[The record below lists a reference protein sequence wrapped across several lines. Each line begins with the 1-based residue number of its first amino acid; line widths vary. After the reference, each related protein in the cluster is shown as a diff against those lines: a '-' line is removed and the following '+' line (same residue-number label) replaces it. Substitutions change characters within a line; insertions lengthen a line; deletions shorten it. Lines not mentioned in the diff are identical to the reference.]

1 MKRWFKRIAAGAV
14 LLVATAIIAAWLIL
28 RASLP
33 TLDGEVRVAGLSAA
47 ASIERDAEGITT
59 VTAANREDLAF
70 ATAYA
75 HAQDRYFQMDLIRRR
90 AAGELSALI
99 GAATLDSDKRH
110 RFHRFRARAQ
120 TVLAEL
126 PDTDKRLLERYAD
139 GANAGLASL
148 AGKPFE
154 YWLLGAEPEPWLAE
168 DSLLVLYAMFMT
180 LNDARASRDV
190 RRSYARNV
198 FSDAV
203 YDWLYPDGT
212 PWDAPLLG
220 EARAVLPIP
229 PSSEIDLR
237 GTPVLIASGERQDAI
252 RPQSSRA
259 PLGDAFDGTLD
270 HVLDDQYGD
279 PPFVGS
285 NNWAVSGA
293 LTASGHA
300 MVANDMHLGINVPNI
315 YYQLRLVV
323 TGEEPVDIMGVSLPG
338 GPLIVAGSNEHM
350 AWGYTNSYGDWSDA
364 VLLEPGSRPG
374 TYRTPEGDREFEI
387 VTERIAVKGESPV
400 DYTVRETIWGPVDE
414 QLEYPYG
421 DVAVNWI
428 AHHVEAVNFNVLK
441 LETARSVDEALA
453 IANTMGIP
461 PQNFVCGDSEGNIG
475 WTIAGRIPRKQG
487 FDPAL
492 PADWSAG
499 AGWQGWL
506 PPEDYPRIVNPP
518 SGRIWTANSRVV
530 DGAELELIGD
540 GGYDRGARSGQ
551 IRDGL
556 FARDQFD
563 AADMLAIQID
573 DRAIFLGRWQEL
585 LVALL
590 EQPGRA
596 ASPAEAE
603 YLRLTKDWL
612 PRAAP
617 ESTGYRLVRSFRLQ
631 VQKRVWQALSSPIR
645 STYGDDVNV
654 WRSPQF
660 EAALWQLVTER
671 PPHLL
676 PVNYDSWDALL
687 ADAVAGSIDY
697 FDQSYGA
704 DLSERVWGERNTARI
719 QHPLSLAVPQLSRWL
734 DMPREP
740 LAGDADL
747 PLAQSPRF
755 GASER
760 FAVSPGD
767 RANGIMHMP
776 TGQSGHPLSAF
787 YRKGHRAWVEGTP
800 SPFLPETTAHRLVL
814 EPLD

>member
-1 MKRWFKRIAAGAV
+1 MKRWLKRIAAGFALLAV
-14 LLVATAIIAAWLIL
+14 AGALAAWLLL

-33 TLDGEVRVAGLSAA
+33 TLDGEVSVAGLSTA
-47 ASIERDAEGITT
+47 ASIERDAEGIPT

-110 RFHRFRARAQ
+110 RFHRFRTRARN
-120 TVLAEL
+120 VLADL
-126 PDTDKRLLERYAD
+126 PDSDRRLLERYAD

-168 DSLLVLYAMFMT
+168 DSLLALYAMFMT
-180 LNDARASRDV
+180 LNDPRASRDV

-220 EARAVLPIP
+220 EARSARPVP

-237 GTPVLIASGERQDAI
+237 GKPVLIAAEEQY
-252 RPQSSRA
+252 
-259 PLGDAFDGTLD
+259 DGTQNRSSS
-270 HVLDDQYGD
+270 VPVDDPYGD
-279 PPFVGS
+279 PPIDGS
-285 NNWAVSGA
+285 NNWVVSGA

-323 TGEEPVDIMGVSLPG
+323 TGDEPVDIMGVSLPG

-374 TYRTPEGDREFEI
+374 TYRTPDGDREFDI
-387 VTERIAVKGESPV
+387 VTEQIAVKGESPV
-400 DYTVRETIWGPVDE
+400 DYVVRETIWGPVDE
-414 QLEYPYG
+414 QLDYPHG
-421 DVAVNWI
+421 DVAVSWI

-441 LETARSVDEALA
+441 LERARSVGEALA

-461 PQNFVCGDSEGNIG
+461 PQNFVCGDREGNIG
-475 WTIAGRIPRKQG
+475 WTIAGRIPRKQD

-492 PADWSAG
+492 PADWSTG
-499 AGWQGWL
+499 AGWRGWL
-506 PPEDYPRIVNPP
+506 PPEAYPRIVNPP

-530 DGAELELIGD
+530 DGAALELIGD
-540 GGYDRGARSGQ
+540 GGYDRGARARQ

-556 FARDQFD
+556 FAREQFD
-563 AADMLAIQID
+563 AADMLAIQTD

-585 LVALL
+585 LVDLL

-596 ASPAEAE
+596 ATPATAE
-603 YLRLTKDWL
+603 YLNLARDWL

-617 ESTGYRLVRSFRLQ
+617 ESAGYRLVRSFRLQ

-645 STYGDDVNV
+645 SVYGEDVNV

-660 EAALWQLVTER
+660 EAALWQLITER

-697 FDQSYGA
+697 FEQNYDTP
-704 DLSERVWGERNTARI
+704 LSERVWGERNTARI

-734 DMPREP
+734 DMPQEP

-760 FAVSPGD
+760 FAVAPGD

-800 SPFLPETTAHRLVL
+800 SPFLPEATVHRLILTPV
-814 EPLD
+814 P

>member
-1 MKRWFKRIAAGAV
+1 MKRWLKRIAAGSA
-14 LLVATAIIAAWLIL
+14 LLVAVATLAAWLLL

-33 TLDGEVRVAGLSAA
+33 ALDGEVSVAGLSAA
-47 ASIERDAEGITT
+47 ASIERDADGIPT

-110 RFHRFRARAQ
+110 RFHRFRARARE
-120 TVLAEL
+120 VLANL
-126 PDTDKRLLERYAD
+126 PESDRRLLERYAD

-154 YWLLGAEPEPWLAE
+154 YWLLGAEPEPWIAE
-168 DSLLVLYAMFMT
+168 DSLLVLYAMFLT
-180 LNDARASRDV
+180 LNDPRASRDV

-203 YDWLYPDGT
+203 YAWLYPDGT

-220 EARAVLPIP
+220 DARTPYPIP

-237 GTPVLIASGERQDAI
+237 GTPVLIAADEEVPGLPTA
-252 RPQSSRA
+252 SSTA
-259 PLGDAFDGTLD
+259 AVDDPYGDA
-270 HVLDDQYGD
+270 
-279 PPFVGS
+279 PFVGS

-300 MVANDMHLGINVPNI
+300 MVANDMHLGIDVPNI

-323 TGEEPVDIMGVSLPG
+323 TGDEPVDIMGVSLPG
-338 GPLIVAGSNEHM
+338 GPLIVAGSNEHV

-364 VLLEPGSRPG
+364 VLLEPGSRAG
-374 TYRTPEGDREFEI
+374 TYRSPDGDREFDT
-387 VTERIAVKGESPV
+387 VTELIEVKGEPAV
-400 DYTVRETIWGPVDE
+400 EYTVRETIWGPVDE
-414 QLEYPYG
+414 QLDYTHGEI
-421 DVAVNWI
+421 AVSWI
-428 AHHVEAVNFNVLK
+428 AHHAEAVNFNVLK
-441 LETARSVDEALA
+441 LETAGSVDEALA

-461 PQNFVCGDSEGNIG
+461 PQNFVCGDTEGNIA

-487 FDPAL
+487 YDPAL
-492 PADWSAG
+492 PADWSTG

-506 PPEDYPRIVNPP
+506 PPEEYPRVVNPS
-518 SGRIWTANSRVV
+518 SGRIWTANTRVL
-530 DGAELELIGD
+530 DGAALELIGD
-540 GGYDRGARSGQ
+540 GGYDRGARARQ
-551 IRDGL
+551 IRDAL
-556 FARDQFD
+556 FEREQFD
-563 AADMLAIQID
+563 AADMLAIQTD
-573 DRAIFLGRWQEL
+573 DRALFLSRWQKL
-585 LVALL
+585 LVGFL

-596 ASPAEAE
+596 ATPATAE
-603 YLRLTKDWL
+603 YLSLARDWL

-617 ESTGYRLVRSFRLQ
+617 ESAGYRLVRSFRLE
-631 VQKRVWQALSSPIR
+631 VQERVWQALSSPIKAV
-645 STYGDDVNV
+645 YGDDVNV

-671 PPHLL
+671 PQHLL
-676 PVNYDSWDALL
+676 PANYDSWDALL

-697 FDQSYGA
+697 FQQNYDTPLA
-704 DLSERVWGERNTARI
+704 ERVWGERNTARI
-719 QHPLSLAVPQLSRWL
+719 QHPLSLAVPALSRWL
-734 DMPREP
+734 DMPKEP

-760 FAVSPGD
+760 FAVAPGD

-787 YRKGHRAWVEGTP
+787 YRKGHRAWVEGLP
-800 SPFLPETTAHRLVL
+800 SPFLPEATVHRLIL
-814 EPLD
+814 TPAP